1 MDQHHIKPSYWD
13 FDKNH
18 GTAMQ
23 DYIQQKITKIKN
35 LNKNDSIMKIKN
47 DFDFFQERKELL
59 ISKLVS
65 ISHEESIINEIIDKG
80 VFTDDIKLVSQMI
93 SQYKPNKEKEYSK
106 ILNENFLSIADDVN
120 KVKSSLIKHRVFK
133 IRTNKDNERF
143 KLHKKK
149 ELDNNQKFLLKPADL
164 RLNNRSIFFFL
175 IKIKNII

>member
-65 ISHEESIINEIIDKG
+65 ISHEES
-80 VFTDDIKLVSQMI
+80 
-93 SQYKPNKEKEYSK
+93 Y
-106 ILNENFLSIADDVN
+106 
-120 KVKSSLIKHRVFK
+120 
-133 IRTNKDNERF
+133 
-143 KLHKKK
+143 
-149 ELDNNQKFLLKPADL
+149 
-164 RLNNRSIFFFL
+164 
-175 IKIKNII
+175 